1 MTSEQETSSTALEGV
16 VSAFIV
22 LRPRLFGIAHRI
34 VRNRTETED
43 VLQDVW
49 VRWQNTDRV
58 RVLDPPAFLVQVT
71 TRVALNVVQSAR
83 MRREASVGLRPA
95 EKAEA
100 DSDPAI
106 GVERAEALELALTL
120 LLEKLNSTER
130 AAYVLR
136 EAFAYPY
143 SRIADDLQLS
153 QVNTRQIVSRA
164 RKRLT
169 AERREPVDSTK
180 QKRFLEAFVTAAQS
194 GDMDALKTLL
204 VTDAAPPSAAPA
216 RKSSRRTDRAAR
228 PPRARP

>member
-83 MRREASVGLRPA
+83 VRRETSVGLRPA
-95 EKAEA
+95 EQAEIN
-100 DSDPAI
+100 SDPAL
-106 GVERAEALELALTL
+106 GVERAEALELALAL